1 MMARVHGL
9 AFMLVLLM
17 ISTPLAGC
25 LDSFSGNNAPSSTF
39 SMNPNSNIRAGDE
52 ITFNAAGSSDP
63 DGDSLTFTWNFGD
76 GNIGSGLTTTHSYV
90 QDGEYSVKLTVSDGS
105 LETTTKKTVNIIDPD
120 ARVPQADI
128 SSDKDEDCDGESA
141 PAGQFVL
148 IWVCEEDKEI
158 SDKSVEFTTKITL
171 DASDSWAGCDP
182 DDSDCYAEEYIVEWN
197 WDLDTSYDSD
207 NDGDFENDID
217 ATGEVIEWENLPST
231 GEAISGGAWE
241 VSLTVIDNNG
251 LTSSEQ
257 TKVYVNYRGVWSDFE
272 IDRRLG
278 NDPIIMSWEYPVSYN
293 TETDDRI
300 RYLRIKLIYP
310 KEDDGAGGI
319 TVDSENILDIYV
331 YNNTDDEVANTS
343 AIGADN
349 RDAGDCDSDDHCV
362 WMVISGSTIRGKLP
376 GDWTADIQ
384 NEKTHNTEVKHF
396 IIELQYR

>member
-293 TETDDRI
+293 TETEDKI
-300 RYLRIKLIYP
+300 RYLRLKLIYP

-349 RDAGDCDSDDHCV
+349 RDAGDCDSDDRCV
-362 WMVISGSTIRGKLP
+362 WLVLSGSTIRGKLP

-396 IIELQYR
+396 IIELEYR